1 MPSADDNRAARRFW
15 PRSFETESVG
25 AQDRAVLRSPR
36 RPDRV
41 LGQIV
46 HPAKKHFCIF
56 SFNLPSIDGGQ
67 MRLIVSVIGV
77 FGLLALVLVGAMWA
91 VVMITPVGV
100 FIGVAVFLSIRRNR
114 RRAAIADALAREADR
129 ERELNRREYAA
140 WKESVD
146 ETRRR
151 DAKRLRA
158 LRKFDSTR
166 DTPRLR

>member
-1 MPSADDNRAARRFW
+1 
-15 PRSFETESVG
+15 
-25 AQDRAVLRSPR
+25 
-36 RPDRV
+36 V
-41 LGQIV
+41 LGQIF
-46 HPAKKHFCIF
+46 HPARKRFYTY

-91 VVMITPVGV
+91 LVMIMPVGV
-100 FIGVAVFLSIRRNR
+100 FIGVAVFLLIRSNR

-146 ETRRR
+146 EARRK

-166 DTPRLR
+166 DPRLR